1 LRDRMGQAGRE
12 LIEKNKGA
20 LDLTL
25 KALTK
30 LL

>member
-1 LRDRMGQAGRE
+1 MGQAGRN
-12 LIEKNKGA
+12 LVEKNKGA

-25 KALTK
+25 KAITK